1 MPTLNES
8 PAPQAKLQDT
18 VTDYQPRHADARRAA
33 DLQDGD
39 DREPDSEELL
49 DAEEWLDWFGTLSD
63 SQRLAQ
69 RDDLWVSGLKAGVT
83 LQILGDL
90 YGVSRERVRQV
101 TKAAGLSAHELRAA
115 RSAQAKRRE
124 RHLCRRIYGMSLT
137 YPEMTIDEL
146 AEACECDERL
156 ILKALDNRRP
166 LHVPIQR
173 KATSQRT
180 SDEDLISAL
189 RQWAAQ
195 SGHLT
200 SDDYTLW
207 AKEHGIPSAQ
217 TVCIRFGGW
226 NAGLT
231 AAGVDLAHTRG
242 DRHPQL
248 DDDTLWATV
257 YEFMTS
263 DSTSFTAQGYSQW
276 AHEHDRASMAT
287 LRNRLGLWS
296 EVWSRGQRL
305 LRYAA
310 SSDGSWAWA
319 ERVLRIV
326 PGEVERNL
334 ISADACVAA
343 LVEVSARTTG
353 TMTVA
358 RYESARAAG
367 QPASAAIQHQL
378 GSWILALHRAGLDDR
393 MSGKARGRVERGEV
407 VLDPPR

>member
-1 MPTLNES
+1 M
-8 PAPQAKLQDT
+8 
-18 VTDYQPRHADARRAA
+18 
-33 DLQDGD
+33 
-39 DREPDSEELL
+39 
-49 DAEEWLDWFGTLSD
+49 
-63 SQRLAQ
+63 
-69 RDDLWVSGLKAGVT
+69 
-83 LQILGDL
+83 
-90 YGVSRERVRQV
+90 
-101 TKAAGLSAHELRAA
+101 
-115 RSAQAKRRE
+115 
-124 RHLCRRIYGMSLT
+124 
-137 YPEMTIDEL
+137 
-146 AEACECDERL
+146 
-156 ILKALDNRRP
+156 
-166 LHVPIQR
+166 
-173 KATSQRT
+173 
-180 SDEDLISAL
+180 
-189 RQWAAQ
+189 
-195 SGHLT
+195 
-200 SDDYTLW
+200 
-207 AKEHGIPSAQ
+207 
-217 TVCIRFGGW
+217 CIRFGGW